1 MKSLHTLF
9 LASAAAIVLNV
20 SAFAADPTGS
30 WKWTMTNP
38 NGDSSESTL
47 KLELK
52 DGKLAGTVTGRRGET
67 LISDATFADDHV
79 KFSVVRQ
86 RDDQKWIMKY
96 DGKLEAD
103 SIKGTIE
110 LPSRDGGEA
119 RKVEWNA
126 HKA

>member
-1 MKSLHTLF
+1 MKLFNTLF
-9 LASAAAIVLNV
+9 LASTAAIIMNV
-20 SAFAADPTGS
+20 AAFAADPSGS

-38 NGDSSESTL
+38 NGESSESTL
-47 KLELK
+47 KLEMK
-52 DGKLAGTVTGRRGET
+52 DGKLTGTVTGRRGEAP
-67 LISDATFADDHV
+67 ISDATFTEDHV

-96 DGKLEAD
+96 DGKVEAD

-110 LPSRDGGEA
+110 IPSRDGGDP

>member
-1 MKSLHTLF
+1 MKSLQTLF

-20 SAFAADPTGS
+20 SAFAADPSGS

-38 NGDSSESTL
+38 NGESSESTL

-52 DGKLAGTVTGRRGET
+52 EGKLAGSVTGRRGET
-67 LISDATFADDHV
+67 PISDATFTNDQV

-86 RDDQKWIMKY
+86 RDDQKWVMKY

-110 LPSRDGGEA
+110 IPGRDGGEA

-126 HKA
+126 HKG